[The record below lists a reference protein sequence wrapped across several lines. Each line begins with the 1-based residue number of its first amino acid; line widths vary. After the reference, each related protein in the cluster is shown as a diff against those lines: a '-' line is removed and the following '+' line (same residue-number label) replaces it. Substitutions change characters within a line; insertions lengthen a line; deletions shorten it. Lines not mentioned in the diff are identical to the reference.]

1 MTVWYTELL
10 SLVSC
15 FVFLFFVFL
24 LEKPQKIDVFEDYLY
39 IKLYDQSIIK
49 MNKFGNGN
57 GTFLINGY
65 RSSDIGILHPLK
77 QNRNSKSICNAAP
90 LPHSQVSFGI
100 KAYHSKHNLT

>member
-1 MTVWYTELL
+1 MLGTVKF
-10 SLVSC
+10 S
-15 FVFLFFVFL
+15 FHLFFFFL

-77 QNRNSKSICNAAP
+77 QNRNSKSLRSAA
-90 LPHSQVSFGI
+90 
-100 KAYHSKHNLT
+100 

>member
-1 MTVWYTELL
+1 MFGTVKF
-10 SLVSC
+10 S
-15 FVFLFFVFL
+15 FLFFL
-24 LEKPQKIDVFEDYLY
+24 SIEKPQKIDVFEDYLY

-77 QNRNSKSICNAAP
+77 QNRNSKCFRCITP
-90 LPHSQVSFGI
+90 
-100 KAYHSKHNLT
+100 KLTNFYDEFK